1 MDAQKFLGLFK
12 EVLARI
18 SPPSNIRML
27 GTNDLLQRIPT
38 GSRLRLLPCAQIII
52 LFPNRSQSSF
62 NYSYPTS
69 RRICD
74 NSLPLK
80 LVA

>member
-1 MDAQKFLGLFK
+1 MDAQKFLSLFK

-18 SPPSNIRML
+18 SPPSNFMMPNVNGL
-27 GTNDLLQRIPT
+27 FQRIPT
-38 GSRLRLLPCAQIII
+38 GSRLRLLLCARISI
-52 LFPNRSQSSF
+52 LCLNHSQSSF

-69 RRICD
+69 HPISD
-74 NSLPLK
+74 NSLHHK

>member
-18 SPPSNIRML
+18 FPPSTIRML
-27 GTNDLLQRIPT
+27 STNDLLQRIPT
-38 GSRLRLLPCAQIII
+38 GSRLRLLLCAQITI
-52 LFPNRSQSSF
+52 LSPNRSQSSF
-62 NYSYPTS
+62 NYSYPNS
-69 RRICD
+69 RQICD
-74 NSLPLK
+74 SSLHLK